1 MKKALFN
8 ILLLSVNFSFAQSV
22 SVAKIEENRS
32 TGTGSFSNNI
42 KIELIVSGDEVR
54 KYKSIKLETVTKAFD
69 DQGIDL
75 FKKNTFG
82 DSYKPIEIDGKIEVE
97 LQKASRKAL
106 TIKTL
111 EGTINLY
118 NPTVENKGIVEVKNF
133 TSKTNQNLLPATF
146 PLKLLYLTKESLTKY
161 KADMQKKKEEDI
173 KKLPE
178 LQKKMAETL
187 LGIFDNM
194 DSFGDPKTEVTFLR
208 DGLED
213 KLIDV
218 YFLNKAGEKIER
230 NGYYSSGQMITYPFS
245 KEIQPDWTMV
255 LNIET
260 DLSIKKI
267 PFKLAN
273 VILP

>member
-1 MKKALFN
+1 MKST
-8 ILLLSVNFSFAQSV
+8 LLSALLFSINFSFAQSV

-42 KIELIVSGDEVR
+42 KIEMIVSGDEVR
-54 KYKSIKLETVTKAFD
+54 KYKSIKLGTVTKATD

-82 DSYKPIEIDGKIEVE
+82 DSYKPIEIDGKIEIE

-106 TIKTL
+106 AIKTL

-118 NPTVENKGIVEVKNF
+118 NPTVENKGIIEVKNF
-133 TSKTNQNLLPATF
+133 TNKTNQNLLPATF

-178 LQKKMAETL
+178 LQRKMAESL
-187 LGIFDNM
+187 LGLFDSIGDM
-194 DSFGDPKTEVTFLR
+194 GDPKTEVTFLR

-218 YFLNKAGEKIER
+218 YFLNKEGEKIER
-230 NGYYSSGQMITYPFS
+230 NGYFSSGQMITYPFS

-267 PFKLAN
+267 PFKLTN
-273 VILP
+273 ITLP